1 MQEILEKEFVYLMI
15 FQKYDKLQIRSQK
28 KFSLVVSAPSRIFPI
43 FLQPGKSFI
52 FKDETIGKWAFV
64 YDFCHEHA
72 LY

>member
-1 MQEILEKEFVYLMI
+1 MTI
-15 FQKYDKLQIRSQK
+15 QKYEKLQIRPQK
-28 KFSLVVSAPSRIFPI
+28 GFDLVVSAPSRIFPL

-72 LY
+72 MV